1 MTVFYIILTSERE
14 RGKAKKLRSAKK
26 GKGETKL
33 VKTKKKLETCESECK
48 IYKHP
53 KNI

>member
-1 MTVFYIILTSERE
+1 MIVFIIQ
-14 RGKAKKLRSAKK
+14 RGKKAKTLGSAKNK